1 MIDVAHESNDGSA
14 RLEFLLFRWLRRWR
28 SNNNL
33 FFLVNTAAFFTAL
46 FLQNESV
53 PLRNLGRHIGL
64 DRLVGVY
71 ENVEIIHQLLDQ
83 LKIFHPELRRQL
95 FGDDRR
101 LEDRKST
108 RLNSSHLGISYAVF

>member
-46 FLQNESV
+46 FLQKESV

-83 LKIFHPELRRQL
+83 LKIFHPELLRQL
-95 FGDDRR
+95 FCSDRR
-101 LEDRKST
+101 LDFVGVLMFFLFEWS
-108 RLNSSHLGISYAVF
+108 NF